1 MTAASETRVQ
11 IQRRQVEATE
21 QDAAGHRE
29 SGDLGAT
36 GPKQDAGRAQCKD
49 SSAQRIASNESKLLR
64 SIDEKCAQVQGD
76 INEERAIRL
85 QNLNALEGEM
95 KDLEED
101 LIEQIE
107 TEKARGQEG
116 DRELLVRLEEE
127 TNKFKRELLSQTES
141 REACESEIYE
151 LMKNVVIKIKEEIEV
166 ERSTREGNQEQL
178 LNLLEDTCQK
188 IEVMANQA

>member
-1 MTAASETRVQ
+1 M
-11 IQRRQVEATE
+11 
-21 QDAAGHRE
+21 
-29 SGDLGAT
+29 
-36 GPKQDAGRAQCKD
+36 
-49 SSAQRIASNESKLLR
+49 R

>member
-1 MTAASETRVQ
+1 MFT
-11 IQRRQVEATE
+11 
-21 QDAAGHRE
+21 
-29 SGDLGAT
+29 
-36 GPKQDAGRAQCKD
+36 
-49 SSAQRIASNESKLLR
+49 QRIAANEARLLR
-64 SIDEKCAQVQGD
+64 SIDEKCSQAQTEV
-76 INEERAIRL
+76 NEERVVRL

-107 TEKARGQEG
+107 TEKARSQEG
-116 DRELLVRLEEE
+116 DRELLARLEEE
-127 TNKFKRELLSQTES
+127 TNKFKRELLSQTDS

-151 LMKNVVIKIKEEIEV
+151 LMKNVVVKIKEEIEL
-166 ERSTREGNQEQL
+166 ERATREGNQEQL

>member
-1 MTAASETRVQ
+1 MQSEV
-11 IQRRQVEATE
+11 
-21 QDAAGHRE
+21 
-29 SGDLGAT
+29 
-36 GPKQDAGRAQCKD
+36 
-49 SSAQRIASNESKLLR
+49 
-64 SIDEKCAQVQGD
+64 
-76 INEERAIRL
+76 NEERSIRL

-116 DRELLVRLEEE
+116 DRELLTRLEEE
-127 TNKFKRELLSQTES
+127 TNKFKRELISQTES

-151 LMKNVVIKIKEEIEV
+151 LMKNVVVKIKEEIEV